1 MCSTELGGLIDT
13 AVKDNLLTENSVLY
27 LLLLDTVIAL
37 QKQEKE
43 FMKSCK
49 MTMNKKKPRAKGMR
63 YHPLVIK
70 WCCSLASKCRE
81 KGYESIRN
89 ILPLPHW
96 QTIKQ
101 YRQTSS
107 SSEPINHENLR
118 RMVQEMERQNCKAIG
133 GIHWDEMIIQEG
145 IVVCKRT
152 GELVG
157 FENLDIPRELT
168 KDFDAMQKESNKI
181 CIDDNESSQSDS
193 ESDQNL
199 SSSSS
204 NESDSDEY
212 PPINTQMKAKMV
224 CQFFFSSIE
233 GDFSWPVASFP
244 VRQMNSSKLKVL
256 VWKVIEVLSKTAIKD
271 SPIQVLY
278 GVCDGSSYSHA
289 FFRKSNIQN
298 WVCYNPYNNNA
309 PIWWLSDY
317 PHLIKKLRNF
327 IVNPDRKMEWSK
339 QKVTSKHLI
348 DVVER
353 KQTKLRWKHVKLS
366 ARTKMS
372 VKRAVEVCS
381 EEVVTDI
388 CEGSFPLEETIG
400 TRMYLSICA
409 KLFRI
414 MNNSTGIDPS
424 SYRELVKIINW
435 FTKWHNEIKMT
446 TPERGQRKA
455 HWKKFITERTYKD
468 LVRSIRGFLGLVQ
481 YIQMNYPDTIIIPK
495 TMCQDDVE
503 NYFSL
508 QRARISS
515 GQPTVLQFFE
525 SAATLNTDL
534 LLTSEFEDLHGSIGS
549 YDPVSTPNAM
559 KIPLLRRNKYK
570 HSSVHDSQYSADLS
584 DSHDY
589 SFLPITVSQGT
600 YDKAQKL

>member
-1 MCSTELGGLIDT
+1 
-13 AVKDNLLTENSVLY
+13 
-27 LLLLDTVIAL
+27 
-37 QKQEKE
+37 
-43 FMKSCK
+43 
-49 MTMNKKKPRAKGMR
+49 MR

-107 SSEPINHENLR
+107 SSEPINQENLR

-133 GIHWDEMIIQEG
+133 GIHWDEMLIQEG
-145 IVVCKRT
+145 IVICKRT

-157 FENLDIPRELT
+157 FENLDIPREIS
-168 KDFDAMQKESNKI
+168 KDFDVMQKKSSEICSDDKES
-181 CIDDNESSQSDS
+181 SDS
-193 ESDQNL
+193 ESDRN
-199 SSSSS
+199 SSSSPS
-204 NESDSDEY
+204 SESDSGEY
-212 PPINTQMKAKMV
+212 PAINIQLKAKMV

-244 VRQMNSSKLKVL
+244 VRQMNSAKLKVL
-256 VWKVIEVLSKTAIKD
+256 VWKVIEVLSKTTIRDSHIK
-271 SPIQVLY
+271 VLY

-289 FFRKSNIQN
+289 FFRKSNVQN
-298 WVCYNPYNNNA
+298 WVSYNPYNNNA

-327 IVNPDRKMEWSK
+327 IVNPDRNMEWSK
-339 QKVTSKHLI
+339 QSITSQHLI

-435 FTKWHNEIKMT
+435 FTKWYNEIKMT
-446 TPERGQRKA
+446 MPDRGQRKS
-455 HWKKFITERTYKD
+455 HWKRFITERTYKD
-468 LVRSIRGFLGLVQ
+468 LVRSIRAFLKGW
-481 YIQMNYPDTIIIPK
+481 
-495 TMCQDDVE
+495 C
-503 NYFSL
+503 
-508 QRARISS
+508 
-515 GQPTVLQFFE
+515 
-525 SAATLNTDL
+525 
-534 LLTSEFEDLHGSIGS
+534 
-549 YDPVSTPNAM
+549 STF
-559 KIPLLRRNKYK
+559 K
-570 HSSVHDSQYSADLS
+570 
-584 DSHDY
+584 
-589 SFLPITVSQGT
+589 
-600 YDKAQKL
+600 